1 MIKYSLKCPQ
11 GHEFDSWFQNGAAFD
26 DQAARGL
33 VTCPICSSA
42 TVSKAIMAPAL
53 AFQAERPQTERP
65 QADAPDEKK
74 TEVAL
79 VDPKQQEYRAMLRAL
94 RHKVL
99 TETDDVGD
107 RFPEEARR
115 IQDGSVPERAIHG
128 RATLDEARALVSDG
142 IDILPIPALPEDL
155 N

>member
-1 MIKYSLKCPQ
+1 MIKYSLKCSQ
-11 GHEFDSWFQNGAAFD
+11 GHEFDSWFRNGAAFD

-33 VTCPICSSA
+33 VLCPICSSA
-42 TVSKAIMAPAL
+42 AVSKAIMAPAL
-53 AFQAERPQTERP
+53 AFQAERR
-65 QADAPDEKK
+65 ADPHQDEKK

-79 VDPKQQEYRAMLRAL
+79 VDPNQQEYRSMLRAL
-94 RHKVL
+94 RQKVL

-115 IQDGSVPERAIHG
+115 IQEGTVPERAIHG
-128 RATLDEARALVSDG
+128 RATLEEARALVRDG
-142 IDILPIPALPEDL
+142 IEILPLPALPEDL

>member
-1 MIKYSLKCPQ
+1 MIKYSLKCSQ
-11 GHEFDSWFQNGAAFD
+11 GHEFDSWFQSGAAFD
-26 DQAARGL
+26 DQASRGL
-33 VTCPICSSA
+33 VFCPMCSS
-42 TVSKAIMAPAL
+42 TGVSKAIMAPAL
-53 AFQAERPQTERP
+53 AFQAERP
-65 QADAPDEKK
+65 ADPPVESEKK

-79 VDPKQQEYRAMLRAL
+79 LDPKQQEHRAMLRAL

-115 IQDGSVPERAIHG
+115 IQDGTVPERAIHG
-128 RATLDEARALVSDG
+128 RATLEEARALVRDG
-142 IDILPIPALPEDL
+142 IDILPLPALPEDL